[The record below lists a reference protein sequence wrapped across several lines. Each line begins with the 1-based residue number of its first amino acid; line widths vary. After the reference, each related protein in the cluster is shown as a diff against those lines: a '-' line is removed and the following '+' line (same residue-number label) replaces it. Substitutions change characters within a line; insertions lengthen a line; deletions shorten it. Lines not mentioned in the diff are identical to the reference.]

1 MKNQN
6 VESSNQLM
14 SCAFSDGKLIPTQE
28 EIAKSQV
35 SNNNDN
41 MLFHLPPA
49 SFQVQWKNDEKQTSN
64 NYTMDQI

>member
-14 SCAFSDGKLIPTQE
+14 LCAFSDGKLIPTQE

-49 SFQVQWKNDEKQTSN
+49 SFQVQ
-64 NYTMDQI
+64 